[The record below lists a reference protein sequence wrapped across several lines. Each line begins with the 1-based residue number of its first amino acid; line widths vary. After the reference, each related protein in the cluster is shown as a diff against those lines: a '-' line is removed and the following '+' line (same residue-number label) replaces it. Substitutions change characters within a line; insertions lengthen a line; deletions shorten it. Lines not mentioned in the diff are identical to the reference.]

1 MVSIDQVLSL
11 SAHCEVYLLQ
21 LYMIMRL
28 LAGQL
33 FLSFFS
39 ITKTDHHSI
48 TEMSLK
54 VA

>member
-33 FLSFFS
+33 FLSLFS
-39 ITKTDHHSI
+39 TKTDHHSI